1 MQRFYCCSVRFRHF
15 AGGGRLC
22 LLKVFWQLSGED
34 IIRGFEKF
42 MTGMGKNLPNILTVS
57 RIFAVLIFVAIA
69 SVAHIGVISNENWI
83 FWSRI
88 SAVVLAMLAGLTDL
102 LDGYL
107 ARKYHCVSDFGA
119 LMDPLADKI
128 FVTGTMLMAVEYQI
142 IPAWI
147 AIAVLFREFMVT
159 GLRTLAAKK
168 QVVISADRWGKLKT
182 ALQMT
187 MLGMAG
193 IAWSIDGGADYLRT
207 ESWLGVRIWYV
218 WLAFMI
224 GIVLITLFSGLGY
237 FIRYRKLFLSDGE

>member
-1 MQRFYCCSVRFRHF
+1 M
-15 AGGGRLC
+15 A
-22 LLKVFWQLSGED
+22 KID
-34 IIRGFEKF
+34 
-42 MTGMGKNLPNILTVS
+42 KNLPNVLTVS

-69 SVAHIGVISNENWI
+69 SVAHIDLVSDKCCLFIL
-83 FWSRI
+83 RVT
-88 SAVVLAMLAGLTDL
+88 AVVLALLAGLTDL

-187 MLGMAG
+187 MLGIAG
-193 IAWSIDGGADYLRT
+193 IAWAIDGGTYYLRT
-207 ESWLGVRIWYV
+207 ASWFGLRIWYI

-237 FIRYRKLFLSDGE
+237 FIRYRKLFLDDQD

>member
-1 MQRFYCCSVRFRHF
+1 M
-15 AGGGRLC
+15 
-22 LLKVFWQLSGED
+22 
-34 IIRGFEKF
+34 I
-42 MTGMGKNLPNILTVS
+42 GKNLPNILTVS
-57 RIFAVLIFVAIA
+57 RIFAVLIFVIIA
-69 SVAHIGVISNENWI
+69 SVAHIDVISSKSWI
-83 FWSRI
+83 LGLRLC
-88 SAVVLAMLAGLTDL
+88 AVILALLAGLTDL

-107 ARKYHCVSDFGA
+107 ARRYHCVSDFGA

-187 MLGMAG
+187 MLGLAG
-193 IAWSIDGGADYLRT
+193 IAWSIDGGADYLRN
-207 ESWLGVRIWYV
+207 ESVCNVRLWYI

-224 GIVLITLFSGLGY
+224 CIVMVTIFSGLGY
-237 FIRYRKLFLSDGE
+237 FIRYSKLFLNSGE